1 MLFLA
6 DTMAQTSTNVV
17 KESGKLGVLTTI
29 SRVLGLLRE
38 ITRTSLLGTGT
49 LGEAFSAAYNTPNLF
64 RKLLAEGAMSV
75 AFIPTMKTYFVEGD
89 KEKTHEFLSA
99 VFTVFSIV
107 LLLVVSLGIVTAFEI
122 SNLYASLSPGSH
134 AVSQDINETALLIK
148 LMFPYLLLVGYAA
161 FLQGILNASNIFV
174 PSGIGPIL
182 FNISFLLVPPL
193 VVSFSGNAARAMAIG
208 VLVGGF
214 LQAICQLPAVIK
226 LGLHFSF
233 INPVRAI
240 KNPGMKRVL
249 LLMAPTLVGIAAYE
263 FNAFICT
270 GLAYGVGA
278 ATSIQISLRLQELIL
293 GIFVVSVATV
303 LLPELTGHAASKNW
317 ESFVKQFSQGLSAI
331 ILIAV
336 PVSVFS
342 IIERVDIV
350 AVLFQGGKFDR
361 PSVLNTASIFLM
373 HSLGLV
379 FIAVNRVLTP
389 VFYAQKDAKQPM
401 IAGIISFLTNT
412 SIAWIFSRFMG
423 GDGIA
428 VALSIA
434 SAVNTIL
441 LLCMLNK
448 KQIPGMNNALKAGG
462 LYALK
467 MLLYSIPAGFGAWG
481 TAKFLHII
489 ADKSKNRFIFAGIPF
504 LASAFV
510 FIGIGVG
517 MLLITRDPVAQYII
531 HAVKRKGRA
540 SISSETQDTIQ

>member
-1 MLFLA
+1 MGN
-6 DTMAQTSTNVV
+6 SRTNVV

-75 AFIPTMKTYFVEGD
+75 AFIPTMKTHFVEGD
-89 KEKTHEFLSA
+89 AKKTHEFLSA
-99 VFTVFSIV
+99 VFTVFTIV
-107 LLLVVSLGIVTAFEI
+107 LLLVVSLGVVTAFQI
-122 SNLYASLSPGSH
+122 SHVYAALSPGNT
-134 AVSQDINETALLIK
+134 AVTQDTHETAVLIQI
-148 LMFPYLLLVGYAA
+148 MFPYLLLVGYAA

-182 FNISFLLVPPL
+182 FNLSFLLVPPL
-193 VVSFSGNAARAMAIG
+193 VIRFSGNAARAMAIG

-214 LQAICQLPAVIK
+214 LQAICQLPAVVR
-226 LGLHFSF
+226 LGLHFKF
-233 INPVRAI
+233 MNPLKAL
-240 KNPGMKRVL
+240 KNEGMKHVL

-303 LLPELTGHAASKNW
+303 LLPELTGYASSQNW
-317 ESFVKQFSQGLSAI
+317 EAFVKQFSLGLSAI
-331 ILIAV
+331 ILIAI

-350 AVLFQGGKFDR
+350 AVLFQDGKFNR
-361 PSVLNTASIFLM
+361 ASVLATASIFFM

-379 FIAVNRVLTP
+379 FIAVNRVITP

-401 IAGIISFLTNT
+401 IAGILSFLTNT
-412 SIAWIFSRFMG
+412 AIAWILSRVIG
-423 GDGIA
+423 GNGIA
-428 VALSIA
+428 AALSIA
-434 SAVNTIL
+434 SAVNTFIL
-441 LLCMLNK
+441 LVMLTK
-448 KQIPGMNNALKAGG
+448 KHIPGMNKALMASGI
-462 LYALK
+462 YSLK
-467 MLLYSIPAGFGAWG
+467 MLLYSIPAGTAAWG
-481 TAKFLHII
+481 TAKLLHSVT
-489 ADKSKNRFIFAGIPF
+489 DTSSNRFVFAGIPF
-504 LASAFV
+504 LGSAIVFV
-510 FIGIGVG
+510 AIGIGT
-517 MLLITRDPVAQYII
+517 LLVFRDPVAGYILQ
-531 HAVKRKGRA
+531 ALRSRQRSAPALSDDGD
-540 SISSETQDTIQ
+540 SL

>member
-1 MLFLA
+1 MEP
-6 DTMAQTSTNVV
+6 SRTNVV

-75 AFIPTMKTYFVEGD
+75 AFIPTMKTHFVEGD
-89 KEKTHEFLSA
+89 NDKTYDFLSA
-99 VFTVFSIV
+99 VFTVFTIV
-107 LLLVVSLGIVTAFEI
+107 LLLVVSLGIVTAFQI
-122 SNLYASLSPGSH
+122 SNLYASLSPGNNT
-134 AVSQDINETALLIK
+134 VTQDIHETAVLIQV
-148 LMFPYLLLVGYAA
+148 MFPYLLLVGYAA

-182 FNISFLLVPPL
+182 FNLSFLLVPPL
-193 VVSFSGNAARAMAIG
+193 VIRFSGNAARAMAIG
-208 VLVGGF
+208 VLAGGF
-214 LQAICQLPAVIK
+214 LQAVCQLPAVAK
-226 LGLHFSF
+226 LGLRFKLM
-233 INPVRAI
+233 NPIKAL
-240 KNPGMKRVL
+240 KNPGMKHVL

-303 LLPELTGHAASKNW
+303 LLPELTGHASAQNW
-317 ESFVKQFSQGLSAI
+317 ESFVKQFSLGLSAI
-331 ILIAV
+331 ILIAI

-361 PSVLNTASIFLM
+361 ASVLATASIFLM

-379 FIAVNRVLTP
+379 FIAVNRVITP

-401 IAGIISFLTNT
+401 IAGILSFLTNT
-412 SIAWIFSRFMG
+412 ITAWILSRVTG
-423 GDGIA
+423 GNGIA
-428 VALSIA
+428 AALSIA
-434 SAVNTIL
+434 SAVNTLIL
-441 LLCMLNK
+441 IIMLK
-448 KQIPGMNNALKAGG
+448 KKHIPGMSKALKASGI
-462 LYALK
+462 YSLK
-467 MLLYSIPAGFGAWG
+467 MIAYSIPAGSAAWG
-481 TAKFLHII
+481 TAKLLHSF
-489 ADKSKNRFIFAGIPF
+489 ADASRNRFIFAGIPF
-504 LASAFV
+504 LGSAIVFIAVGVATLLVFKDPIAGYIIQALRSRRASA
-510 FIGIGVG
+510 
-517 MLLITRDPVAQYII
+517 P
-531 HAVKRKGRA
+531 AVSNDND
-540 SISSETQDTIQ
+540 SI

>member
-1 MLFLA
+1 
-6 DTMAQTSTNVV
+6 MAQTSTNVV

-38 ITRTSLLGTGT
+38 ITRTSLLGTGI

-75 AFIPTMKTYFVEGD
+75 AFIPTMKTYFVESD

-99 VFTVFSIV
+99 IFTIFTIV
-107 LLLVVSLGIVTAFEI
+107 LLFVVTLGIVTAFEI
-122 SNLYASLSPGSH
+122 SNLYAALTPGKGP
-134 AVSQDINETALLIK
+134 VTQDINETALLIK
-148 LMFPYLLLVGYAA
+148 LMFPYLLFVGYAA

-193 VVSFSGNAARAMAIG
+193 VVGISGNAARAMAIG
-208 VLVGGF
+208 VLAGGF

-233 INPVRAI
+233 INPMRAL

-249 LLMAPTLVGIAAYE
+249 LLLAPTLVGIAAYE

-303 LLPELTGHAASKNW
+303 LLPELTGHAASQNW
-317 ESFVKQFSQGLSAI
+317 EYFVKQFSLGLSAI

-336 PVSVFS
+336 PVAVFS

-361 PSVLNTASIFLM
+361 TSVMSTASIFFM

-379 FIAVNRVLTP
+379 FIAINRVLTP

-401 IAGIISFLTNT
+401 IAGILSFLTNT
-412 SIAWIFSRFMG
+412 CSAWFLSKIMSG
-423 GDGIA
+423 NGIA
-428 VALSIA
+428 IALSIA
-434 SAVNTIL
+434 SAVNTVL
-441 LLCMLNK
+441 LIVMLTK
-448 KQIPGMNNALKAGG
+448 KHIPGMNNALKAGG
-462 LYALK
+462 VYAIK
-467 MLLYSIPAGFGAWG
+467 MIVYSIPAGFGAWI
-481 TAKFLHII
+481 TAKLMHSI
-489 ADKSKNRFIFAGIPF
+489 ADKSTNRLIFAGVPF
-504 LASAFV
+504 LASACV

-517 MLLITRDPVAQYII
+517 MLLVTRDPVAQYIMQAI
-531 HAVKRKGRA
+531 KKHGRKSVPDGA
-540 SISSETQDTIQ
+540 HKNVQ